1 MSLKAFHIVFVT
13 VSILCLFGFGV
24 WALNA
29 YFALGD
35 VWNLAMGLVSLL
47 GCGVMVV
54 YGKWFLK
61 KLKGWSYL

>member
-1 MSLKAFHIVFVT
+1 MSLKAFHIVFVSM
-13 VSILCLFGFGV
+13 SILCLLGFGF
-24 WALNA
+24 WAINA
-29 YFALGD
+29 YFEFGETLNLG
-35 VWNLAMGLVSLL
+35 LGIVSFV